1 MNFAPIIA
9 AAVSFDVDLTAVYMA
24 LLFVVFYYLFKLVL
38 VNDYLKA
45 RDLRRDAVEGAREEA
60 TESQALADARIAEFE
75 DEMKA
80 ARREAAEVRE
90 SMRTQGTAEQHDLLA
105 EARAE
110 IQALL
115 AEERQKIAEQVS
127 SAELELQSRA
137 RTLSNAIVDK
147 ILPSVG

>member
-9 AAVSFDVDLTAVYMA
+9 SVQIDLDLTAVYMA
-24 LLFVVFYYLFKLVL
+24 LLFVVFYYLFKV
-38 VNDYLKA
+38 VIVDDYLKA

-60 TESQALADARIAEFE
+60 TESQALAESRITEFE

-90 SMRTQGTAEQHDLLA
+90 SMRGQGTAEQQDMIA
-105 EARAE
+105 ETRE
-110 IQALL
+110 ELQAKL
-115 AEERQKIAEQVS
+115 AEERAKIAQQMS
-127 SAELELQSRA
+127 AAELELQSRA
-137 RTLSNAIVDK
+137 QVLSKAIVDK